1 MKFKNGKVFTPEGT
15 FEQKDL
21 YVVGSK
27 IASEQEF
34 DEKEADQVVDVTDCY
49 VIPGLIDIHFHGCK
63 KVDFCDGT
71 KEVFETI
78 AEYQASQGVTA
89 ICPATMTFS
98 REKLESIFQT
108 VREYPNEKG
117 AILCGVNMEGPYISY
132 KKKGAQNG
140 QYIRVASVEEFNKL
154 QELSGNMIK
163 LVDIAPEIDGA
174 MEFIQEAK
182 KSTNIS
188 IAHTTA
194 GYDIAMKAFEQGASH
209 VTHLYNAMTGF
220 THREPGV
227 VGAAAEYEGCYV
239 ELICDGVH
247 IHPSA
252 VKSTFKLFGKERI
265 VLISDSMEATGMPD
279 GEYELGGQKVI
290 VRGNRAELE
299 DGTLAGSV
307 TNLLKCM
314 QTAVKDMGIPL
325 ADAVLCATQN
335 AAKSIGVFDTMG
347 SLEPDK
353 LANVLILD
361 KDLNIKAVY
370 IKGERYL

>member
-21 YVVGSK
+21 YVIGNK

-34 DEKEADQVVDVTDCY
+34 DEKETDQVVDVTDCY

-98 REKLESIFQT
+98 REKLESIFQK

-154 QELSGNMIK
+154 QELSGNMIR

-194 GYDIAMKAFEQGASH
+194 GYDIAMRAFEQGASH

-227 VGAAAEYEGCYV
+227 VGAAAEYEDCYV

-325 ADAVLCATQN
+325 EDAVLCATQN
-335 AAKSIGVFDTMG
+335 AAKSIDVFDTMG

-353 LANVLILD
+353 LANILILD

-370 IKGERYL
+370 IKG

>member
-21 YVVGSK
+21 YVIGSK
-27 IASEQEF
+27 IASVQEF
-34 DEKEADQVVDVTDCY
+34 VEKEADQVVDVTDCY

-71 KEVFETI
+71 NEVFETI

-154 QELSGNMIK
+154 QEFSGNMIK

-325 ADAVLCATQN
+325 EDAVLCATQN
-335 AAKSIGVFDTMG
+335 AAKSIDVFDTMG

-353 LANVLILD
+353 LANILILD

>member
-290 VRGNRAELE
+290 VRGNRAELK

-325 ADAVLCATQN
+325 EDAVVCATQN

-353 LANVLILD
+353 LANVVILD

>member
-21 YVVGSK
+21 YVIGNK

-34 DEKEADQVVDVTDCY
+34 DEKETDQVVDVTDCY

-98 REKLESIFQT
+98 REKLESIFQK

-154 QELSGNMIK
+154 QELSGNMIR

-227 VGAAAEYEGCYV
+227 VGAAAEYEDCYV

-325 ADAVLCATQN
+325 EDAVLCATQN
-335 AAKSIGVFDTMG
+335 AAKSIDVFDTMG

-353 LANVLILD
+353 LANILILD

>member
-34 DEKEADQVVDVTDCY
+34 DEKKADQVVDVTDCY

-154 QELSGNMIK
+154 QELAGNMIK

-325 ADAVLCATQN
+325 EDAVLCATQN

>member
-21 YVVGSK
+21 YVIGSK

-117 AILCGVNMEGPYISY
+117 AILCGVNMEGPFISY

-325 ADAVLCATQN
+325 EDAVLCATQN

>member
-21 YVVGSK
+21 YVIGNK

-34 DEKEADQVVDVTDCY
+34 DEKETDQVVDVTDCY

-140 QYIRVASVEEFNKL
+140 QYIRVASVEEFNIL
-154 QELSGNMIK
+154 QELSGNMIR

-227 VGAAAEYEGCYV
+227 VGAAAEYEDCYV

-325 ADAVLCATQN
+325 EDAVLCATQN
-335 AAKSIGVFDTMG
+335 AAKSIDVFDTMG

-353 LANVLILD
+353 LANILILD

>member
-21 YVVGSK
+21 YVIGNK

-34 DEKEADQVVDVTDCY
+34 DEKETDQVVDVTDCY

-98 REKLESIFQT
+98 REKLESIFQK

-227 VGAAAEYEGCYV
+227 VGAAAEYEDCYV

-325 ADAVLCATQN
+325 EDAVLCATQN
-335 AAKSIGVFDTMG
+335 AAKSIDVFDTMG

-353 LANVLILD
+353 LANILILD

>member
-1 MKFKNGKVFTPEGT
+1 MKFLNGNVFTPEGT
-15 FEQKDL
+15 FEEKSL
-21 YVVGSK
+21 YVTDNKITSEEEYNSK
-27 IASEQEF
+27 EL
-34 DEKEADQVVDVTDCY
+34 DEVVDVTDCY
-49 VIPGLIDIHFHGCK
+49 VLPGLIDIHFHGCK

-71 KEVFETI
+71 KEVIETI
-78 AEYQASQGVTA
+78 AEYEASQGVTA

-98 REKLESIFQT
+98 KEKLESIFQT

-140 QYIRVASVEEFNKL
+140 QYIRVASIEEFDKL
-154 QELSGNMIK
+154 QKLSGNMIK

-220 THREPGV
+220 SHREPGV

-252 VKSTFKLFGKERI
+252 VKSTFKLFGKDRI

-314 QTAVKDMGIPL
+314 QTAVKDMEIPL
-325 ADAVLCATQN
+325 EDAVLCATRN
-335 AAKSIGVFDTMG
+335 PAKSIGVYDTMG
-347 SLEPDK
+347 SLEPGK
-353 LANVLILD
+353 LANIVVLD
-361 KDLNIKAVY
+361 KELNIKSVY
-370 IKGERYL
+370 INGDRFI

>member
-21 YVVGSK
+21 YVIGNK

-34 DEKEADQVVDVTDCY
+34 DEKETDQVVDVTDCY

-98 REKLESIFQT
+98 REKLESIFQK

-154 QELSGNMIK
+154 QELSGNMIR

-194 GYDIAMKAFEQGASH
+194 GYDIAMRAFEQGASH

-227 VGAAAEYEGCYV
+227 VGAAAEYEDCYV

-325 ADAVLCATQN
+325 EDAVLCATQN
-335 AAKSIGVFDTMG
+335 AAKSIDVFDTMG

-353 LANVLILD
+353 LANILILD

>member
-21 YVVGSK
+21 YVIGNK

-34 DEKEADQVVDVTDCY
+34 DEKETDQVVDVTDCY

-154 QELSGNMIK
+154 QELSGNMIR

-227 VGAAAEYEGCYV
+227 VGAAAEYEDCYV

-325 ADAVLCATQN
+325 EDAVLCATQN
-335 AAKSIGVFDTMG
+335 AAKSIDVFDTMG

-353 LANVLILD
+353 LANILILD